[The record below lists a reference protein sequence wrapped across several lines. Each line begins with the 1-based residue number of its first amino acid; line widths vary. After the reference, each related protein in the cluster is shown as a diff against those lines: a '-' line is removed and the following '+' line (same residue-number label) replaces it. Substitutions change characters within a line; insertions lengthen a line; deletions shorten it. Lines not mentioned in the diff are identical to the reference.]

1 MNVGSAGILHIV
13 CAIVFPDLG
22 TDTIDGFYS
31 QTLPVLEGSHQGGW
45 LCRQQGQ
52 LTMCQDVHVIRV
64 LTILIQSQYEY
75 EKDFG

>member
-13 CAIVFPDLG
+13 RAIVFPDLG
-22 TDTIDGFYS
+22 TDTIDRFYS
-31 QTLPVLEGSHQGGW
+31 QTLPVLESSHQEDW
-45 LCRQQGQ
+45 LYRQQGQ
-52 LTMCQDVHVIRV
+52 LTICQDVHVIRV